1 MDEGGTTDFEKSPR
15 FPRARRIDVQTRRT
29 NHMTKRIEPQELESL
44 SFVWQTIQ
52 FTLFSD
58 FLEENAMIKK
68 AIIGSVITLMLG
80 LFFFG
85 RDMVSYVSTSA
96 KYVKDSVT
104 DNVPTPFQIERARNL
119 IADLGPEIQK
129 NMLAIA
135 REEVEVAQIEKQIA
149 DTETRLADQKQD
161 VLRLRADLATGKEVF
176 TYGRRAYT
184 VEQVRLDLSN
194 RFDRYQTGEKTLKS
208 LQEKFNA
215 RHNALAAAQE
225 KLQALMSAKEDL
237 EAEIESLEAQAEMV
251 AAAEAANAYH
261 FDDSKLGRVRQLV
274 SDLQTRLDVAA
285 RMANSENYYS
295 GQIQLEDTPPADIA
309 DRVSEYFQ
317 LEKPNAESL
326 AVD

>member
-1 MDEGGTTDFEKSPR
+1 
-15 FPRARRIDVQTRRT
+15 
-29 NHMTKRIEPQELESL
+29 
-44 SFVWQTIQ
+44 
-52 FTLFSD
+52 
-58 FLEENAMIKK
+58 MIKK
-68 AIIGSVITLMLG
+68 TIVGTAITLMLG

-96 KYVKDSVT
+96 QYMKDSVKDSV
-104 DNVPTPFQIERARNL
+104 PTQFQIERARNM

-135 REEVEVAQIEKQIA
+135 REEVEVEQIEKQIA

-161 VLRLRADLATGKEVF
+161 VLRLRADLSTGKEVF

-184 VEQVRLDLSN
+184 VEQVKLDLSN
-194 RFDRYQTGEKTLKS
+194 RFDRYQTGERTLKS
-208 LQEKFNA
+208 LQEKYNA
-215 RHNALAAAQE
+215 RSNALKAAQE
-225 KLQALMSAKEDL
+225 KLQALMSAKNDL

-274 SDLQTRLDVAA
+274 SELQTRLDVAA
-285 RMANSENYYS
+285 RMANSESYYS
-295 GQIQLEDTPPADIA
+295 GQIQLNDEAPENIA

-317 LEKPNAESL
+317 LDKPATEAL
-326 AVD
+326 ALD